1 MIRTLGFLTGA
12 LLVGVILF
20 LLAEQPQ
27 MVNKATQ
34 GEVTT
39 EDLKQALNHG
49 KARLQRSLEIVTAE
63 GTAQEVYMPRL
74 KSEGSAPEALPATA
88 LTDRPSPSTPLSRES
103 ANPTPGPLSK
113 SLSKTLH
120 SPTAAQ
126 SEAAAQPSM
135 PYAPLAAPETRALK
149 TPRAGAEATS
159 PATAPITLAVDR
171 LADKSIQAPINGSR
185 LSPETAIS
193 RPGKGFERA
202 LSGNSVQPGR
212 LMTDNWHPLWK
223 SFRSQLSAE
232 GFATR
237 LQKLSGREL
246 RILPQG
252 PGRYTVQLRYLDP
265 GDLEQ
270 ALQKISDTSG
280 LDLVALK
287 QPDGVQ

>member
-34 GEVTT
+34 GEVTA

-49 KARLQRSLEIVTAE
+49 KARLQRSLEIVTADS
-63 GTAQEVYMPRL
+63 TAQEVYMPRL
-74 KSEGSAPEALPATA
+74 KSEGSAPQALPASS
-88 LTDRPSPSTPLSRES
+88 LIDRSSPSAQLSRES
-103 ANPTPGPLSK
+103 ANPRLGPLSK
-113 SLSKTLH
+113 PLSKTLN
-120 SPTAAQ
+120 SPAAGTT
-126 SEAAAQPSM
+126 EAAQPSM
-135 PYAPLAAPETRALK
+135 PYAPLATPGTRALK
-149 TPRAGAEATS
+149 TPRADAEATS
-159 PATAPITLAVDR
+159 SVTAPITVAVDR
-171 LADKSIQAPINGSR
+171 LADKSIQAPINASK
-185 LSPETAIS
+185 LSPDPAVS
-193 RPGKGFERA
+193 VPGKGFEMA
-202 LSGNSVQPGR
+202 LTESSAQPG
-212 LMTDNWHPLWK
+212 LLVTDNWHPLWK

-246 RILPQG
+246 RVLPQG
-252 PGRYTVQLRYLDP
+252 RGRYTVQLRYLDP
-265 GDLEQ
+265 RDLEQ

-280 LDLVALK
+280 LDLAALK